1 MQTLL
6 WVALGSGIGGAGR
19 YLLVTYA
26 EKLTTGE
33 FPWGTLLVNVIGSLI
48 IGYYVAAMISSGRL
62 LESSIERQFIMFG
75 ILGGFTT
82 FSAFSLQTLQ
92 LIQSGNLGAATL
104 NIIASV
110 AICLVSVWLGH
121 TVGTLVH

>member
-62 LESSIERQFIMFG
+62 LGAISSTIFLANSPKVLRLIPS
-75 ILGGFTT
+75 L
-82 FSAFSLQTLQ
+82 FSGRLSITS
-92 LIQSGNLGAATL
+92 I
-104 NIIASV
+104 
-110 AICLVSVWLGH
+110 
-121 TVGTLVH
+121 